1 MRSCGKRYWT
11 ELFTL
16 DMPQITSNSAVQFIE
31 LTETLSTN
39 AINWSAQREF
49 WTPPLFSLSS
59 YGHSLDDIQS
69 NVDLLLS
76 L

>member
-1 MRSCGKRYWT
+1 MRSCGKIYWT

-31 LTETLSTN
+31 LTETLSKN
-39 AINWSAQREF
+39 AINWSAQREY

-59 YGHSLDDIQS
+59 YRHS
-69 NVDLLLS
+69 
-76 L
+76 